1 MQDVD
6 FWRCSR
12 VGIRAK
18 RPPSL
23 KSVTH
28 IFYNDETWHSYTLP
42 TEDPKIYMNEVTHPL
57 SSTDIS
63 ILSWE
68 ISNLCSI
75 MKYRYR
81 LHFNT

>member
-1 MQDVD
+1 MWI
-6 FWRCSR
+6 FWAAHGR
-12 VGIRAK
+12 VGAK

-28 IFYNDETWHSYTLP
+28 ISENEKTWHSYTLP
-42 TEDPKIYMNEVTHPL
+42 TEDTKIYMNQVTHPL

-81 LHFNT
+81 LHSNR

>member
-1 MQDVD
+1 MLT
-6 FWRCSR
+6 
-12 VGIRAK
+12 VGVGVK

-28 IFYNDETWHSYTLP
+28 ISENDETWHSYTLP
-42 TEDPKIYMNEVTHPL
+42 TEDTKTYMSQVTHPL

-63 ILSWE
+63 ILLWE

-75 MKYRYR
+75 MKYKYR
-81 LHFNT
+81 LHSNR